1 MGGRSWTSALAR
13 RLMEAAFMR
22 SNANDR
28 TVNIRRASFGDV
40 LSIGLIERD
49 SFADP
54 WGSRE
59 FTSALESEQA
69 IFLVAEDSA
78 GVVIGYAIAIA
89 VIDEAEILNLAVR
102 NSSRG
107 FGIGGKLLDAA
118 LAEAVSRGAEQV
130 YLEVRES
137 NASARSLY
145 ASRGFTEVSRRR
157 SYYRD
162 PVEDA
167 LVLRLAVQ
175 R

>member
-1 MGGRSWTSALAR
+1 VRIR
-13 RLMEAAFMR
+13 K
-22 SNANDR
+22 ANPE
-28 TVNIRRASFGDV
+28 DV

-59 FTSALESEQA
+59 FTTALGATQT
-69 IFLVAEDSA
+69 IFLVAEESGA
-78 GVVIGYAIAIA
+78 VAGYAIAVA
-89 VIDEAEILNLAVR
+89 VADEAEILNLAVHPDR
-102 NSSRG
+102 RKH
-107 FGIGGKLLDAA
+107 GIGSRLLDS
-118 LAEAVSRGAEQV
+118 AVEEVKSRGAGQI

-137 NASARSLY
+137 NEAARRLY
-145 ASRGFTEVSRRR
+145 ASRGFDEIAKRKR
-157 SYYRD
+157 YYRD

>member
-1 MGGRSWTSALAR
+1 MIGSPRLVPRENRSDVR
-13 RLMEAAFMR
+13 IRDAA
-22 SNANDR
+22 
-28 TVNIRRASFGDV
+28 FGDV
-40 LSIGLIERD
+40 LSIGLIERA

-59 FTSALESEQA
+59 FTSALEAQHA

-78 GVVIGYAIAIA
+78 GVVVGYVIAVA

-102 NSSRG
+102 PADRG
-107 FGIGGKLLDAA
+107 AGLGGKLLDRAI
-118 LAEAVSRGAEQV
+118 AEGTSRGAEQFF
-130 YLEVRES
+130 LEVRES
-137 NASARSLY
+137 NDSARRLY

-157 SYYRD
+157 GYYRE

>member
-1 MGGRSWTSALAR
+1 MTGSISMAR
-13 RLMEAAFMR
+13 RDGVSDVKLRPAE
-22 SNANDR
+22 
-28 TVNIRRASFGDV
+28 FGDV

-59 FTSALESEQA
+59 FTSSLEAQQA

-78 GVVIGYAIAIA
+78 GVVLGYAIAIA
-89 VIDEAEILNLAVR
+89 VVDEAEILNLAVR
-102 NSSRG
+102 RSDRG
-107 FGIGGKLLDAA
+107 KGLGGKLLDAA
-118 LAEAVSRGAEQV
+118 IAEAGERGAGQI

-137 NASARSLY
+137 NEAARSLY

-157 SYYRD
+157 NYYKD